1 MIGNK
6 LTTAETAR
14 RVRIHQVTLQ
24 KWIAAGKLKA
34 PEPVLIGAVGYR
46 LWSAKDVAA
55 LLKVKQAIYRK
66 GGGRKKKNGNR

>member
-14 RVRIHQVTLQ
+14 RVGIHQVTLQ

-34 PEPVLIGAVGYR
+34 PKPVLIGAVGYR

-66 GGGRKKKNGNR
+66 GGGLKKKGGNR

>member
-14 RVRIHQVTLQ
+14 RVGIHQVTLQ
-24 KWIAAGKLKA
+24 KWIAAGRLKA
-34 PEPVLIGAVGYR
+34 PKPVLIGAVGYR